1 MAIVYKNARV
11 NGEILDIK
19 TDNGKIIEVGRFSED
34 GIDMKG
40 YKVYPGLFD
49 IHSHG
54 CISYDTMDGNH
65 LQEMSEF
72 LAKNGVTSWLPT
84 TMTVAME
91 DIKKVVNVEITN
103 SNGANVEGFH
113 AEGPYVCN
121 KYKGAQNEK
130 YIKNPDINEFNELK
144 NIRLVTIAAELDGAM
159 EFIKN
164 CGCVVSMG
172 HTDAGYDCAV
182 EAIEN
187 GANCITHTFNAMSP
201 LHHREPGSIGAA
213 IDKGIYVQVI
223 SDGTHLHPGIVR
235 MLYRLFGAE
244 RMILISDSMSAT
256 GMADGEYMLGGQK
269 VLVKDSVARIENGA
283 IAGSTSTLFMCVKK
297 AIEFGIPE
305 EDAFKM
311 ASLTPATMLNMKK
324 GKIQAGYDAEF
335 IAVDDNLELKMCVIR
350 GEIQKI

>member
-1 MAIVYKNARV
+1 MIVIYKNAKV
-11 NGEILDIK
+11 NGEIIDIK
-19 TDNGKIIEVGRFSED
+19 TADGKITDVGRFSED

-54 CISYDTMDGNH
+54 CVSCDTMDGNH
-65 LQEMSEF
+65 LLEMSDF

-84 TMTVAME
+84 TMTVAMD
-91 DIKKVVNVEITN
+91 DIKKVVNIDIPNTK
-103 SNGANVEGFH
+103 GANIEGFH
-113 AEGPYVCN
+113 AEGPYVCI

-130 YIKNPDINEFNELK
+130 YIKNPDLKEFGELK
-144 NIRLVTIAAELDGAM
+144 NIKLVTIAPELDGAM
-159 EFIKN
+159 EFIKK
-164 CGCVVSMG
+164 CGCAVAMG

-187 GANCITHTFNAMSP
+187 GAKCITHTFNAMSP

-223 SDGTHLHPGIVR
+223 SDGTHLHPSIVR
-235 MLYRLFGAE
+235 MLYKLFGTE

-256 GMADGEYMLGGQK
+256 GVSDGECMFGGQR
-269 VLVKDSVARIENGA
+269 VIIKDSVARTESGA
-283 IAGSTSTLFMCVKK
+283 IAGSTSTLFTCVKK

-324 GKIQAGYDAEF
+324 GKIETGFDAEF
-335 IAVDDNLELKMCVIR
+335 IAVDDNLDLKMCVIR
-350 GEIQKI
+350 GEIV